1 MSTKFG
7 NPTWNSFNVP
17 QGINLSGQFK
27 KALGDKHGIL
37 VDWHDL
43 QLSLREEPAL
53 FLRVDLKDLTDV
65 GQVRI
70 TKGFLESS
78 TKPQWPKTQKRTAV
92 ICCSVEERE
101 KHSGILDNL
110 FGSGVKWE
118 QRED

>member
-1 MSTKFG
+1 M
-7 NPTWNSFNVP
+7 
-17 QGINLSGQFK
+17 
-27 KALGDKHGIL
+27 
-37 VDWHDL
+37 
-43 QLSLREEPAL
+43 
-53 FLRVDLKDLTDV
+53 LRVDLKDLTDV
-65 GQVRI
+65 GQARI

-101 KHSGILDNL
+101 KHSGILDNF